1 MAEAAPAPG
10 GGIGGAIAG
19 ARTRARR
26 SLMRQRGAEGSASV
40 SNLELF
46 FDLVY
51 VFAITQLSHFLL
63 GRLNLMGAVQAAIL
77 FFAVWWAWVYTAW
90 ATNWI
95 DPERGPNRLVLG
107 LVMLLSLVMSCAIP
121 TAFGAG
127 GPLFAGAYVAIQVGR
142 TLWLLRARGE
152 LGSAPSRNL
161 MRIAAWF
168 CFSALGWAAGAATDA
183 PAARM
188 AWWSLALLAEYA
200 APLLFYAVPG
210 LGRST
215 TADWDISGAHMAER
229 CGLFI
234 IIALGEG
241 LVITGATFAG
251 AEPQPGLAAAFAT
264 SFAGSFALW
273 WLYFDIGARRG
284 AHHIEHSAD
293 PGRIA
298 RAAFTYWHLPIVA
311 GIVVLAVA
319 DELVL
324 AHPLEHAHPE
334 FVAVL
339 AGGMALF
346 LWGSMEFKRISS
358 GNPWRPL
365 SHMAGLALAAALAV
379 WGSLGHPSTLA
390 LSIGALAVFIFVA
403 VWEWGSFN
411 GGWIDR
417 MEARGWALGRW
428 MRAYSNHRL
437 ERRRERMQAKLR

>member
-1 MAEAAPAPG
+1 MAEAAPRPA
-10 GGIGGAIAG
+10 IGAAIAG
-19 ARTRARR
+19 ARARASR

-46 FDLVY
+46 FDLVF

-63 GRLNLMGAVQAAIL
+63 GRLELIGAVQAAIL
-77 FFAVWWAWVYTAW
+77 FFAVWWAWMYTTW

-127 GPLFAGAYVAIQVGR
+127 GPWFAAAYVTIQVGR
-142 TLWLLRARGE
+142 TLWLVRARGE
-152 LGSAPSRNL
+152 LGGAASRNL
-161 MRIAAWF
+161 IRIAAWF
-168 CFSALGWAAGAATDA
+168 LFSAPAWALGAASQDVS
-183 PAARM
+183 ARM
-188 AWWSLALLAEYA
+188 AWWSLALLVEYA
-200 APLLFYAVPG
+200 GPLMFYAVPG
-210 LGRST
+210 FGRST

-241 LVITGATFAG
+241 LVITGATFAA

-264 SFAGSFALW
+264 AFASSFALW

-284 AHHIEHSAD
+284 AHHIEQSAD
-293 PGRIA
+293 PGRIG

-311 GIVVLAVA
+311 GIVVMAVA

-339 AGGMALF
+339 TGGMALF
-346 LWGSMEFKRISS
+346 LWGTMEFKRISS

-365 SHMAGLALAAALAV
+365 SHAAGMILSAALAAWGFLAHPETLTLAIA
-379 WGSLGHPSTLA
+379 SLG
-390 LSIGALAVFIFVA
+390 VFAFVA

-428 MRAYSNHRL
+428 MRTLSNRRM
-437 ERRRERMQAKLR
+437 ERRRQRAAQQGR